1 VNPMAIHRPLPE
13 ALGGAVA
20 EAVVAG
26 ASVFERSESDE

>member
-1 VNPMAIHRPLPE
+1 MPMAIHHPLPK
-13 ALGGAVA
+13 ALGGAAA